1 MKTAI
6 IYYSMS
12 GNTAYTAGQIA
23 KDASVDLIEI
33 KPVNNYPDK
42 GIKKFLWGGKSAM
55 MAETPVL
62 EPYTFDAGDYDQVV
76 IGFPVWAANIA
87 PPVRSFLTE
96 NKERLYRMEISAFA
110 CQSGNGAEKAFRK
123 LRDCLDGKELK
134 ATLVLIDPARK
145 KKKEN
150 GEAIEAFRRK
160 LSL

>member
-6 IYYSMS
+6 VYYSMN
-12 GNTAYTAGQIA
+12 GNTAYTAARIA
-23 KDASVDLIEI
+23 KDTCLDLIEI
-33 KPVNNYPDK
+33 KPVTQYPDK
-42 GIKKFLWGGKSAM
+42 GIKKFLWGGKSAL
-55 MAETPVL
+55 MAETPAL
-62 EPYTFDAGDYDQVV
+62 EPYTFNADNYDQVV

-87 PPVRSFLTE
+87 PPVRTFLKE
-96 NKERLYRMEISAFA
+96 NKKSLSRMEIAAFA

-150 GEAIEAFRRK
+150 DEAIEDFRRK